1 MRYLLS
7 VGTLKRWLMVIAWG
21 VLASSSVDAQFGLVT
36 REEALAA
43 VFPEATV
50 VSERVFLTDTQIK
63 RVAELSREDVYAKL
77 YARYIATR
85 SGVVIGRA
93 YVDTHEVRTKKQSL
107 LVSLNESGRVRRID
121 VTVFL
126 EPPEYIAKPSWMRQ
140 FNDKALDRDLAIQRL
155 IQPIAGATLTAHA
168 VNQAVRRVMAID
180 QVLTADAEA
189 TP

>member
-7 VGTLKRWLMVIAWG
+7 AGTFRRWLAIIVWG
-21 VLASSSVDAQFGLVT
+21 VLTSSSVDAQFGLVT

-50 VSERVFLTDTQIK
+50 VSERVFLSDTQIK
-63 RVAELSREDVYAKL
+63 RVAELSRGDVYAKL

-85 SGVVIGRA
+85 SGVLIGRA

-126 EPPEYIAKPSWMRQ
+126 EPPEYIATPSWMRQ
-140 FNDKALDRDLAIQRL
+140 FNNKALDKDLAIQRS
-155 IQPIAGATLTAHA
+155 IQPIAGATLTAQA

-180 QVLTADAEA
+180 QVLTAEAEA

>member
-1 MRYLLS
+1 MRHLLS
-7 VGTLKRWLMVIAWG
+7 AGTFRRWLAVIVWG
-21 VLASSSVDAQFGLVT
+21 FLAGSSVDAQFGLVT

-63 RVAELSREDVYAKL
+63 RVTELSSGDVYAKL

-85 SGVVIGRA
+85 SGVVVGRA

-107 LVSLNESGRVRRID
+107 LVSLDKNGRVRRID

-126 EPPEYIAKPSWMRQ
+126 EPPEYIATPSWMRQ
-140 FNDKALDRDLAIQRL
+140 FDNKALDRDLAIQRL
-155 IQPIAGATLTAHA
+155 IRPIAGATLTAQA

-180 QVLTADAEA
+180 QVLTAEAEA
-189 TP
+189 IP